1 MRFIKHDILIDKNI
15 SGESEN
21 MLDLTRR
28 ISKGFLEIK
37 AEIPVQ
43 KAFELLSDPKITTLI
58 YLEPDNNAFYYLTN
72 YIINNSYRE
81 KTDTSELK
89 AKDIALKSIIFDHD
103 EYSKDGNEYLMKFKE
118 KFSEFTG
125 SSINLILVVSENKPI
140 GLLTDLDFTSTP
152 EDKPHEE
159 KTVLD
164 KFIDSEL
171 DPINNLDTLYQ
182 LIGDH
187 GFILNDELKVDIKIR
202 LENRIDELNQLTIFK
217 PITLDPESNK
227 NDPNHKH
234 DTQIDGTG
242 PGQIKLSAK
251 EDQSGLLEESD
262 KKVEPILNKISVI
275 YNPNHLKHRSTTSS
289 PETPERITK
298 IISLL
303 KDREKIFNS
312 HCKLKSDYPPAV
324 EEDIL
329 RVHTKKYIDFI
340 KGYAQKGGG
349 FLGDS
354 TYITKQTHELALL
367 AVGGAIR
374 AAEEVIQGKTDF
386 SLGLIRPPGHHA
398 GRDKYGGYCI
408 YNNAAAL
415 ARYLQAKRGMK
426 KILILDWDAHAA
438 NGTMDIFYDDPT
450 VMLISLH
457 QDPHNYYPKTGF
469 ISQMGKLQGLGYT
482 VNIEMPRGSSDK
494 EYLVAFEELVLP
506 LYNTF
511 NPDFVI
517 GCNGYDAHHS
527 DPYTELQLTADGYY
541 EFSKIF
547 EAHMKNKM
555 VILMEGGYHP
565 FMGELTHT
573 LINGLLGKP
582 KPFEDKFHSLSQKVV
597 SGEKTYK
604 ILTQNI
610 KELKFNLNRYRIL

>member
-1 MRFIKHDILIDKNI
+1 
-15 SGESEN
+15 

-28 ISKGFLEIK
+28 ISKGFLEIE
-37 AEIPVQ
+37 AEITVQ

-58 YLEPDNNAFYYLTN
+58 YRKPDNNVFYYITN

-81 KTDTSELK
+81 KTNTTELL
-89 AKDIALKSIIFDHD
+89 AKDIALKSIVFDYD
-103 EYSKDGNEYLMKFKE
+103 QYSQHGEDYLKEFKE
-118 KFSEFTG
+118 RFSEFTG
-125 SSINLILVVSENKPI
+125 SSINLILMISDNKSI
-140 GLLTDLDFTSTP
+140 GLLTDLDFTSLP

-164 KFIDSEL
+164 KFIDSES
-171 DPINNLDTLYQ
+171 DPVSNINTLYQ
-182 LIGDH
+182 TINEH
-187 GFILNDELKVDIKIR
+187 GFILTDELKDYIKNR
-202 LENRIDELNQLTIFK
+202 LKNRINELNQLAIFK
-217 PITLDPESNK
+217 PIELDPESSQ
-227 NDPNHKH
+227 D
-234 DTQIDGTG
+234 D
-242 PGQIKLSAK
+242 
-251 EDQSGLLEESD
+251 
-262 KKVEPILNKISVI
+262 VEPEQDSLNTESGQEQITTAINEDGRASSENTGSDQEQLINAITVI
-275 YNPNHLKHRSTTSS
+275 YNPNHVNHRSTTSS
-289 PETPERITK
+289 PETPERMTK

-312 HCKLKSDYPPAV
+312 HCKLISDYPPAT
-324 EEDIL
+324 EDDIL
-329 RVHTKKYIDFI
+329 RVHTRKYLDFI
-340 KGYAQKGGG
+340 KGYAKKGGG

-354 TYITKQTHELALL
+354 TYITKQTHDLALL
-367 AVGGAIR
+367 AVGGAIK
-374 AAEEVIQGKTDF
+374 AAEEVIYERADF
-386 SLGLIRPPGHHA
+386 ALGLIRPPGHHA
-398 GRDKYGGYCI
+398 GREKYGGYCI

-415 ARYLQAKRGMK
+415 ARYLQAKLGMK
-426 KILILDWDAHAA
+426 RILILDWDAHAA

-469 ISQMGKLQGLGYT
+469 ITQMGKLQGLGYT

-494 EYLVAFEELVLP
+494 EYLIAFDELVIP
-506 LYNTF
+506 LYNKF

-527 DPYTELQLTADGYY
+527 DPYTDLQLTADGYY
-541 EFSKIF
+541 EFSRIF
-547 EAHMKNKM
+547 EKYMKNKM

-573 LINGLLGKP
+573 IINGLMGKP
-582 KPFEDKFHSLSQKVV
+582 KQFVDKFHSLSQKVV
-597 SGEKTYK
+597 SSEKTYK